1 MKIFLLYLTVINL
14 FSFTLVGID
23 KQRAIHQKWRIPE
36 KSLFLS
42 VLIGG
47 GLGGTLGMH
56 FFHHKTKHWY
66 FRFGFPSI
74 TLIEAGIIFYIL
86 KNYSD
91 LL

>member
-14 FSFTLVGID
+14 FSFTLMGID

-47 GLGGTLGMH
+47 
-56 FFHHKTKHWY
+56 
-66 FRFGFPSI
+66 
-74 TLIEAGIIFYIL
+74 
-86 KNYSD
+86 
-91 LL
+91 